1 MNLNAIYP
9 AQNQSSRPSETF
21 CFCTLAIG
29 DRYRIHA
36 QILAQDIQDHMPNRP
51 FLILTDRPEAFKQ
64 FPHVLAFKHQIQS
77 IKGYHDK
84 RFVLE
89 KALSQFESCLFLD
102 SDVRVLG
109 PMMDVDADS
118 QNAQRPWN
126 PGITARAGTGL
137 ANHMKNMNDP
147 KILNVIHQ
155 VAKTL
160 EIDLQTVQWLHEFMF
175 AMTRED
181 GLEQE
186 FFELWQTL
194 SYLFES
200 QGIYGGESFS
210 IGLAAAKVGMN
221 FDFMRDDMF
230 PFFKDNIEWVRVK
243 NGQSNLQDKQPY
255 FDSHAAIEHPRR
267 STLWKIRNKLTQKA
281 VFYFRL
287 IRLQMWMR
295 QDPHFLKTFR

>member
-1 MNLNAIYP
+1 MNLNAINP
-9 AQNQSSRPSETF
+9 SKNQSGTF
-21 CFCTLAIG
+21 CFCTLAVG

-36 QILAQDIQDHMPNRP
+36 QILAQDLQNQMPDIP
-51 FLILTDRPEAFKQ
+51 LLILTDRPEAFQQ
-64 FPHVLAFKHQIQS
+64 FPQVLAFKHQIQS

-84 RFVLE
+84 RFVLD

-109 PMMDVDADS
+109 PMLDLSAAS
-118 QNAQRPWN
+118 LWN

-147 KILNVIHQ
+147 KILKVIHQ
-155 VAKTL
+155 VAQTL
-160 EIDLQTVQWLHEFMF
+160 DIDLETVQWLHEFMF
-175 AMTRED
+175 IMKRED

-194 SYLFES
+194 SYVFES

-221 FDFMRDDMF
+221 FEFMREDLF
-230 PFFKDNIEWVRVK
+230 PFFKDNIERVRVK
-243 NGQSNLQDKQPY
+243 NGQSNLQDKQSY

-267 STLWKIRNKLTQKA
+267 SVFWKIRNKLTQRA
-281 VFYFRL
+281 IFYFRIL
-287 IRLQMWMR
+287 RLKIWMK
-295 QDPHFLKTFR
+295 QDPHFLRTFKA

>member
-1 MNLNAIYP
+1 MSQSAMHQSAIHQP
-9 AQNQSSRPSETF
+9 GEF

-36 QILAQDIQDHMPNRP
+36 QILAQDIQDQMPNSP
-51 FLILTDRPEAFKQ
+51 LLILTDRPEAFKQ
-64 FPHVLAFKHQIQS
+64 FPNVLAFKHQIQS

-89 KALSQFESCLFLD
+89 KALSQFERCLFLD

-109 PMMDVDADS
+109 PMLDVSAT
-118 QNAQRPWN
+118 WN
-126 PGITARAGTGL
+126 PGITARAGTDL
-137 ANHMKNMNDP
+137 ANHMKNMTDR
-147 KILNVIHQ
+147 KMLDVIHQ
-155 VAKTL
+155 AAQTMG
-160 EIDLQTVQWLHEFMF
+160 IDLQTVQWLHEFMF
-175 AMTRED
+175 VMTRED

-186 FFELWQTL
+186 FFKQWQTL
-194 SYLFES
+194 SYFFES

-221 FDFMRDDMF
+221 FEFMREDIF
-230 PFFKDNIEWVRVK
+230 PFFKDNIERVRVK

-255 FDSHAAIEHPRR
+255 FDHHASIEHPRR
-267 STLWKIRNKLTQKA
+267 SVVQKIMTKLTQRV

-287 IRLQMWMR
+287 LRLRLWMR
-295 QDPHFLKTFR
+295 QDPHFLRTFKAR